1 MAVGSPTESYDL
13 LLLELLEI
21 LKFGFLLLAPGCH
34 TSYIPMSSAAEIR
47 ALVVTRDTSLTA
59 TFTDI
64 SREFGISA
72 QKSKS
77 SNGGVPDELSLSKYE
92 ALVIDFETVPQT
104 IPIFTT
110 IRQSPANR
118 NAVVF
123 AVVGSPD
130 SRQRARDQGAT
141 FVLERPLEGEG
152 IRRVLQAAYGMMT
165 SERRRYFRC
174 TTEISVRLVRDSGE
188 ELACKTINISSNGMA
203 VSGSASFKTGEKLHI
218 ALILPGSDSQV
229 RARVTVMWDD
239 KHGKTGLSVECA
251 NSQMQRELDTWLDTQ
266 FQPTLKQ

>member
-1 MAVGSPTESYDL
+1 MPYWSY
-13 LLLELLEI
+13 
-21 LKFGFLLLAPGCH
+21 
-34 TSYIPMSSAAEIR
+34 PMGSAAAIR
-47 ALVVTRDTSLTA
+47 ALMVTRDMGLTA
-59 TFTDI
+59 AFTDI

-92 ALVIDFETVPQT
+92 ALLIDFETVPQT
-104 IPIFTT
+104 VPIFTT

-130 SRQRARDQGAT
+130 SRQRAREQGAT

-152 IRRVLQAAYGMMT
+152 IRRVLHAAYGMMT

-174 TTEISVRLVRDSGE
+174 GAEIAVQLVRDSGE
-188 ELACKTINISSNGMA
+188 EHACKTINISSSGMA
-203 VSGSASFKTGEKLHI
+203 VSGSSSFKAGEKLHL
-218 ALILPGSDSQV
+218 ALTLPGSASQV
-229 RARVTVMWDD
+229 RARATVVWDD

-251 NSQMQRELDTWLDTQ
+251 NPQMQLELDSWLDAQ
-266 FQPTLKQ
+266 FQPNLKQ

>member
-1 MAVGSPTESYDL
+1 MICCYYSF
-13 LLLELLEI
+13 
-21 LKFGFLLLAPGCH
+21 LKYSSLASLHRAGMPYWLH
-34 TSYIPMSSAAEIR
+34 PMNSATEIR
-47 ALVVTRDTSLTA
+47 ALVVTGDSGLTA

-77 SNGGVPDELSLSKYE
+77 NNDGVPDELSLSKYE
-92 ALVIDFETVPQT
+92 ALLIDFETVPQT

-110 IRQSPANR
+110 IRNSPANR

-123 AVVGSPD
+123 AVVGNPD

-141 FVLERPLEGEG
+141 FLLERPLEGEG

-174 TTEISVRLVRDSGE
+174 TAEIPVQLVRDSGE
-188 ELACKTINISSNGMA
+188 ELACKTINISSSGMA
-203 VSGSASFKTGEKLHI
+203 VSGSSQFKPSEKLHI
-218 ALILPGSDSQV
+218 ALILPGSASQV
-229 RARVTVMWDD
+229 RARATVMWDD
-239 KHGKTGLSVECA
+239 KHGKTGLSVEFA
-251 NSQMQRELDTWLDTQ
+251 NSQMQIELNSWLDAQ
-266 FQPTLKQ
+266 FQPGLKH

>member
-1 MAVGSPTESYDL
+1 M
-13 LLLELLEI
+13 
-21 LKFGFLLLAPGCH
+21 
-34 TSYIPMSSAAEIR
+34 
-47 ALVVTRDTSLTA
+47 VTQDNGLTA

-72 QKSKS
+72 QQS
-77 SNGGVPDELSLSKYE
+77 SNHEVPDELKLSKFE
-92 ALVIDFETVPQT
+92 ALIIDFETVAQT

-141 FVLERPLEGEG
+141 FVLERPLEGDG
-152 IRRVLQAAYGMMT
+152 IRRVLQAAYGLMT

-174 TTEISVRLVRDSGE
+174 AVEVLALLVRESGE
-188 ELACKTINISSNGMA
+188 EITCKTINISSNGMA
-203 VSGSASFKTGEKLHI
+203 VSSPVAFNLGEKLH
-218 ALILPGSDSQV
+218 ATLVLQESGLPI
-229 RARVTVMWDD
+229 RASATVVWDD
-239 KHGKTGLSVECA
+239 KHGKSGLSIECA
-251 NSQMQRELDTWLDTQ
+251 NQLMQRKLDSWLDEQ
-266 FQPTLKQ
+266 FRPGLKQPPPELG

>member
-1 MAVGSPTESYDL
+1 
-13 LLLELLEI
+13 
-21 LKFGFLLLAPGCH
+21 
-34 TSYIPMSSAAEIR
+34 MSSAAEIR
-47 ALVVTRDTSLTA
+47 ALVITRDTGLTA

-77 SNGGVPDELSLSKYE
+77 SNGGVPEELSLSKYE
-92 ALVIDFETVPQT
+92 ALLIDFETVPQT
-104 IPIFTT
+104 MPIFTT

-118 NAVVF
+118 HAVVF

-174 TTEISVRLVRDSGE
+174 AAEIFVRLVRDSGE
-188 ELACKTINISSNGMA
+188 ELACKTINVSSNGMA
-203 VSGSASFKTGEKLHI
+203 VSGSSSLKAGEKLHI
-218 ALILPGSDSQV
+218 ALTLPGPESHV
-229 RARVTVMWDD
+229 RGQATVVWDD
-239 KHGKTGLSVECA
+239 KHGKTGLSMECA
-251 NSQMQRELDTWLDTQ
+251 NSQMQRDLDTWLDGQ
-266 FQPTLKQ
+266 FQPVLKQ